1 MPQGYQGYFEVLAK
15 YFVNYYLVE
24 LINLLKWFGLK

>member
-15 YFVNYYLVE
+15 YFEIHFLVE